1 MPPYDKH
8 LFICTNQ
15 RVAGHP
21 RGCCADKGGME
32 IRAAFAR
39 GLADRGLKGKVR
51 ANKSGCL
58 DACEMGATV
67 VVYPQGVWY
76 LGVTLNDVDEIIEQS
91 IVAENVVDRLA
102 ATPEK
107 WAELQQIR
115 QAANAKKE

>member
-1 MPPYDKH
+1 MPPFDKH

-21 RGCCADKGGME
+21 RGCCAAKGGME
-32 IRAAFAR
+32 IRAAFVR

-76 LGVTLNDVDEIIEQS
+76 LGVTLNDVDKIIEQS
-91 IVAENVVDRLA
+91 IMAENVVDRLV

-115 QAANAKKE
+115 QVTNAKKE